1 MPKVGA
7 HVTSKDNNPRKKRAA
22 NDFTEANDS
31 KKDIFPT
38 EEHREIVRTLMEVQ
52 TSYIIET
59 PKDIQVPDNIQNV
72 ENNEISINYVSIWKR
87 WIWREIVVDNIFTY
101 NIALNIMYENE
112 DLEPGTVKE
121 YGNDW
126 PKWKEAMQAKLGS
139 LAKCKVFD
147 PIVWTPKGVK
157 LVGYKCVFV
166 RK

>member
-72 ENNEISINYVSIWKR
+72 ENNEISINYVSI
-87 WIWREIVVDNIFTY
+87 
-101 NIALNIMYENE
+101 
-112 DLEPGTVKE
+112 
-121 YGNDW
+121 
-126 PKWKEAMQAKLGS
+126 
-139 LAKCKVFD
+139 
-147 PIVWTPKGVK
+147 
-157 LVGYKCVFV
+157 
-166 RK
+166 